1 MSLVLYWCCSKGQSV
16 GKKAVCPALP
26 QVDLFLFYVLC
37 ESDDRG
43 AHIVGYFS
51 KEKNSE
57 DGNNLACILTLPSY
71 QRKARPQHCTALRC
85 FFRTLFVRAPPASR
99 WRRFGVCRQRLRC

>member
-1 MSLVLYWCCSKGQSV
+1 MIVISGTFVQCCSHLS
-16 GKKAVCPALP
+16 LLFISHYL

-37 ESDDRG
+37 ETDERG

-51 KEKNSE
+51 KEKCSE

-71 QRKARPQHCTALRC
+71 QRKVLAGRISKCNVFMP
-85 FFRTLFVRAPPASR
+85 S
-99 WRRFGVCRQRLRC
+99 